1 MVWHSESDTIH
12 IYQPELTGMALKI
25 KYCLTITNNLR
36 VLAFR
41 DNIDAP
47 LTLDF
52 LSDTRQIDTLLNE
65 FTKLPSLCTI
75 SNTLNSF
82 ENHIKQASNHITL
95 SISRLFTQFPDL
107 MTDDDSEHILY
118 LSHLQFIE
126 CQLKNALVHK
136 NRRRYNVITQVMALK
151 AHLISPACY
160 RYLQSLD
167 CLSLPHPQT
176 LQKFYSKFGLESD
189 FSAFLKQATSDFSDI
204 ERNVILQM
212 DEIHVQSTV
221 DYKGGR
227 IIGYSMSSN

>member
-25 KYCLTITNNLR
+25 KYVLTITNNLKS
-36 VLAFR
+36 LSIFC

-52 LSDTRQIDTLLNE
+52 LSDTRQIDSLVNE
-65 FTKLPSLCTI
+65 ITKLPSHHTI

-82 ENHIKQASNHITL
+82 ANHIMQASNHITL
-95 SISRLFTQFPDL
+95 SISKLFTQFPDL
-107 MTDDDSEHILY
+107 MTDDGSEHILY

-126 CQLKNALVHK
+126 CQLKNVLVHK
-136 NRRRYNVITQVMALK
+136 NMLRYNVITQVMALK

-160 RYLQSLD
+160 RCLQSLD

-189 FSAFLKQATSDFSDI
+189 FSESK
-204 ERNVILQM
+204 RHN
-212 DEIHVQSTV
+212 
-221 DYKGGR
+221 
-227 IIGYSMSSN
+227 